1 MAVIPRTAKYSQKRA
16 VPLSDAVGRV
26 SGETISA
33 YPPGAPVI
41 AVGEI
46 VSREALEYLRCLKD
60 SGAALRGAADEHF
73 ETLRVLS
80 S

>member
-1 MAVIPRTAKYSQKRA
+1 MAVIPRIAKYSKKRT
-16 VPLSDAVGRV
+16 VPLREAVGRV
-26 SGETISA
+26 CGETISA

-41 AVGEI
+41 AAGEI
-46 VSREALEYLRCLKD
+46 VSSEALDYLSCLKR